1 MMENKVREM
10 TIDKVNQ
17 ENKIKSMEGEQLRMK
32 EQIKLLQQICNVNNR
47 FVSFFNFLIKLEK
60 CVKFE
65 YFIIINNQVLP
76 R

>member
-47 FVSFFNFLIKLEK
+47 FVSWYYLLFCDFLIILK
-60 CVKFE
+60 C
-65 YFIIINNQVLP
+65 
-76 R
+76 